1 MFRLP
6 VIGPSFRVY
15 WKRVSLNVRGVP
27 DWALFGAS
35 KLKEMNNNKNKTLQ
49 IRLQY

>member
-15 WKRVSLNVRGVP
+15 WNRVSLNVRGVP

-35 KLKEMNNNKNKTLQ
+35 KLKRIKNEKNKRPQ
-49 IRLQY
+49 IKLH